1 MGRRLKTTRRLIT
14 APLTLALLATVTIG
28 CFNVTGSSDVPM
40 MMLVYM
46 VYGFDQETGECK
58 GGVDSVGW
66 NRAQERAFPPS
77 AGYYCVGDDA
87 YMKEA
92 IAQMKSIG
100 VDTLL
105 LSWNGWGDVDF
116 DGRIKAKDYKATN
129 DAIIDWFADL
139 SEDEPGIKAAVVA
152 ERFFEVGDL
161 SMSSE
166 DVTSAQK
173 QQVRNYIWDNIYRVH
188 PSAVFHWEGKPLLV
202 SYGRWLFDDNPDS
215 RFTLQEWGV
224 IHEGGDWEFTA
235 HLGLDGMKTG
245 RDGAIWVAPRFDQ
258 FYIWATCS
266 GFKDKEPNT
275 VVRFD
280 IDLSEGLY
288 DRTWRKVFENRNQV
302 KMIILYGWNPW
313 AEASSIEPA
322 APYGDLL
329 LRKTAWYHAL
339 FDADQPFV
347 PYPQESSPAREPA
360 RLAALMYLW
369 YGFNLTPDWNGA
381 KKLGDSTGGLGSSHW
396 NTPGRNSAHRRG
408 VTDEPVYGFYASDD
422 PDVIA
427 QQLSDMEK
435 AGISVIFISWWGS
448 GDTNLDGVIEEQ
460 PLEPNSEK
468 LALSIQE
475 QEAKAMARAAK
486 VLLTHIR
493 ANSSPFQV
501 AILVEPYMPDPP
513 DMTTEQKQ
521 AILDELWDTVYSA
534 YPDLV
539 LHWEGKPLVVTWS
552 PVDLKETAD
561 PRYTI
566 KTWGSYFDGPD
577 WKPESGQ
584 DWNWYPEPAWQERM
598 ISDDGVYVVH
608 PRFDEF
614 WLNMQGRKF
623 EYPYRRVDPWL
634 TQGVYEWTWQVAVD
648 NSDKIGLIVLNSW
661 NEHKEHTA
669 IESDKGES
677 HMGHGDRLLH
687 RTAAYY
693 GQFKSGLPIVID
705 KDSWTEAWERREK
718 QFSASRCPE
727 NK

>member
-1 MGRRLKTTRRLIT
+1 MSKGIFVLL
-14 APLTLALLATVTIG
+14 AVSSLLALAANCANPIASTR
-28 CFNVTGSSDVPM
+28 DVPM

-46 VYGFDQETGECK
+46 VYGFDQETGQCK
-58 GGVDSVGW
+58 EGVDSIGW
-66 NRAQERAFPPS
+66 NRAQERAFLPS

-116 DGRIKAKDYKATN
+116 DGRIKAKDFKATN
-129 DAIIDWFADL
+129 DAIIDWFAYL
-139 SEDEPGIKAAVVA
+139 SESEPGIKAAVMV
-152 ERFFEVGDL
+152 EPFFGTGEQNDRPADL
-161 SMSSE
+161 S
-166 DVTSAQK
+166 DVQK
-173 QQVRNYIWDNIYRVH
+173 REILDYVWDEIYSVH

-202 SYGRWLFDDNPDS
+202 KYWDASTEGTLDGHWTLGGLDD
-215 RFTLQEWGV
+215 RFTVKQWGV
-224 IHEGGDWEFTA
+224 INEGADWEFTA
-235 HLGLDGMKTG
+235 HLGLEGMKIG

-280 IDLSEGLY
+280 IDLSEGVY
-288 DRTWRKVFENRNQV
+288 DRAWKKVFENRNQV

-329 LRKTAWYHAL
+329 LRKTSWYHTL
-339 FDADQPFV
+339 FDAGQPFV
-347 PYPQESSPAREPA
+347 PYPQESSKAREPT

-381 KKLGDSTGGLGSSHW
+381 KKLGDSPGGLGSSHW

-408 VTDEPVYGFYASDD
+408 VTDEPRYGFYASDD

-427 QQLSDMEK
+427 QQLSDMER
-435 AGISVIFISWWGS
+435 AGISVILISWWGS

-460 PLEPNSEK
+460 PLEPDPDN
-468 LALSIQE
+468 LALAVQE
-475 QEAKAMARAAK
+475 QEAKAMARAAR
-486 VLLTHIR
+486 VLLDFIR
-493 ANSSPFQV
+493 VHSSPFQV
-501 AILVEPYMPDPP
+501 AFLVEPYMPDPP
-513 DMTTEQKQ
+513 NMNPEQKQ
-521 AILDELWDTVYSA
+521 EILDELWDTVYSA

-539 LHWEGKPLVVTWS
+539 FHWEEKPLVVTWS
-552 PVDLKETAD
+552 PVDLKETRD
-561 PRYTI
+561 SRYTV
-566 KTWGSYFDGPD
+566 KTWGSHFKGPD
-577 WKPESGQ
+577 WKSGSGQ

-598 ISDDGVYVVH
+598 ISDDGVYVVY

-614 WLNMQGRKF
+614 WLNMQGRQF
-623 EYPYRRVDPWL
+623 EYPHRRVDPWL
-634 TQGVYEWTWQVAVD
+634 TQGVYEWTWQVAVE
-648 NSDKIGLIVLNSW
+648 NRNEIKLIILNSW

-669 IESDKGES
+669 IEPDKGQS
-677 HMGHGDRLLH
+677 RMRRGDSLLH

-693 GQFKSGLPIVID
+693 GQFEAGLPVVLD
-705 KDSWTEAWERREK
+705 KDAWNPQEVRHRT
-718 QFSASRCPE
+718 SRCP
-727 NK
+727 NS